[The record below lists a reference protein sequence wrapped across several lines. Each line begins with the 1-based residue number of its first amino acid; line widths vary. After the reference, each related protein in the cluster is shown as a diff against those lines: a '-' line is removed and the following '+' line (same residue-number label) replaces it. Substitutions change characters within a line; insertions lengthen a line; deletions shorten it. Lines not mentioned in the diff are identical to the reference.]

1 MPSSSRLQL
10 YFITEKGEILYTAL
24 YISHRNRRLQPFI
37 YAPFGVF
44 VEVQRKKLYN
54 LVMEN
59 FKKRKVL
66 RLKGF
71 DYSASGAY
79 FITICIQN
87 KIHCLSKIVGR
98 GLAPAEIHLTEY
110 GKIAEEQ
117 LLSLE
122 KRYGNIHICE
132 YVIMPNHIHFIL
144 TINKVAAGASPCPTV
159 SDIICT
165 YKSLTTRLCKQ
176 KGYNGNKLF
185 QTSFYD
191 HIIRDDE
198 DYNTKAQYIDTNP
211 LTWERDELYTER

>member
-59 FKKRKVL
+59 ESKKSRKKN
-66 RLKGF
+66 RLKDF
-71 DYSASGAY
+71 DYSSNASY
-79 FITICIQN
+79 FLTICSDRRKEIF
-87 KIHCLSKIVGR
+87 SKIVYD
-98 GLAPAEIHLTEY
+98 EIAT
-110 GKIAEEQ
+110 
-117 LLSLE
+117 
-122 KRYGNIHICE
+122 
-132 YVIMPNHIHFIL
+132 VIKQF
-144 TINKVAAGASPCPTV
+144 KGAVSKDVGTTV
-159 SDIICT
+159 W
-165 YKSLTTRLCKQ
+165 Q
-176 KGYNGNKLF
+176 KG
-185 QTSFYD
+185 FYD